1 MEPIAYPID
10 LGALADIWQTFMDQ
24 GALSRQQK
32 SALDPNIAQSW
43 RRCMP
48 RLNPYAVPRQTYVR
62 GQALESVLKAHADL
76 ITIGT
81 PVIEDIHQFIEGSE
95 CAILLTNSSACILT
109 IGGDQKAVK
118 AIDKMGLQTGAYCSE
133 GQLGTTALGLAL
145 INAMPAQVVGAEH
158 YFMAFHGV
166 SSSAAPIHDVRGR
179 IIGTIG
185 IIGPAEHTNS
195 HTLALVMSAARA
207 ISNQLHADW
216 SLDEANKRLLEV
228 STVMSTMTEGV
239 IAWNADGEINHVN
252 AKACEIL
259 HVNPASVLGLPVNQ
273 LFDIPATIK
282 IAMKNVRELRN
293 TEVNFQ
299 LNGRQVRSLV
309 SLRPMVD
316 GSSQV
321 IGYIILLR
329 PIEQVRELVHQQA
342 GARATITI
350 DDVYGETPAMR
361 QVLRQARIAA
371 KGMAPV
377 LLRGEGGVGK
387 NHIAQAIHND
397 SSRASSPFMAINCRA
412 IPHELMASELL
423 GEENEVR
430 IQPSKF
436 ELADGGTLLLDQVD
450 SLSLEMQSALLQLIE
465 TGHVMRLSGS
475 QPIAVDVRIIATT
488 SEKLEELVAED
499 GFLAHLYYRFGVF
512 NIAIPALRERTEDLP
527 LLAERFLARITQKE
541 NRAVWI
547 DDSTMTILRRYPWP
561 GNVRELESVL
571 ERALHSSS
579 DGLIRAA
586 DLPDVVRQG
595 RVMSPRSVQAQPVLT
610 MIDAEREAIIRAGW
624 ACQGRVT
631 EMAQNLRI
639 GRTTLWRKM
648 KRHNITPDQF
658 KQ

>member
-1 MEPIAYPID
+1 MEPIAYPFD
-10 LGALADIWQTFMDQ
+10 LDALAHTWQAFMVQ
-24 GALSRQQK
+24 GTLSRQQEA
-32 SALDPNIAQSW
+32 ALDPNVLQSW

-48 RLNPYAVPRQTYVR
+48 RLNPHAVPRQTAVR
-62 GQALESVLKAHADL
+62 GQALESVLKAQADL

-81 PVIEDIHQFIEGSE
+81 PVIEDIHQFIEGSQ
-95 CAILLTNSSACILT
+95 CAILLTDSSACILT
-109 IGGDQKAVK
+109 IDGDQKAVE
-118 AIDKMGLQTGAYCSE
+118 AVDKMGLQTGAYCSE
-133 GQLGTTALGLAL
+133 GQLGTTALGLVL

-158 YFMAFHGV
+158 YFKAFHAV

-179 IIGTIG
+179 IIGTICIVG
-185 IIGPAEHTNS
+185 SAEQASS

-207 ISNQLHADW
+207 ISSQLQADW

-239 IAWNADGEINHVN
+239 IAWNANGEINHVN
-252 AKACEIL
+252 AKACEML
-259 HVNPASVLGLPVNQ
+259 HINPATVLGLPINQ
-273 LFDIPATIK
+273 LFEIPATVKTAI
-282 IAMKNVRELRN
+282 KNVRELRN
-293 TEVNFQ
+293 TEVNLQ
-299 LNGRQVRSLV
+299 LNGRQVRSLL

-342 GARATITI
+342 GAHATITI

-371 KGMAPV
+371 KGTAPV

-397 SSRASSPFMAINCRA
+397 SSRAANPFMAINCRA

-423 GEENEVR
+423 GEENEVH

-436 ELADGGTLLLDQVD
+436 ELADGGTLLLDQVE

-465 TGHVMRLSGS
+465 TGHVMRLGGS

-488 SEKLEELVAED
+488 SANPEELVAEG

-512 NIAIPALRERTEDLP
+512 NITIPALRERNADLP
-527 LLAERFLARITQKE
+527 LLAERFLARITAKE
-541 NRAVWI
+541 SRPVWI
-547 DDSTMTILRRYPWP
+547 DDNAMSILRRYPWP

-571 ERALHSSS
+571 ERALNSSS
-579 DGLIRAA
+579 DGLIRLA
-586 DLPDVVRQG
+586 DLPDIVRQG
-595 RVMSPRSVQAQPVLT
+595 RVMTPRSVQAQPVLT

-648 KRHNITPDQF
+648 KQYNITPDQF